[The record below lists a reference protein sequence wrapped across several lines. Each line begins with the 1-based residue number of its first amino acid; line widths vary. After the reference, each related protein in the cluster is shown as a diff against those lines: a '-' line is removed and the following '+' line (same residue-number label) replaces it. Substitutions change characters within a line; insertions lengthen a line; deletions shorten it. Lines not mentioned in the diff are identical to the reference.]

1 MTLLDIFLTIQQDA
15 AGTPGQPQ
23 GSGISMIIMLVLM
36 FAVFYLFM
44 IRPQQ
49 KKQKELNK
57 FRESLKPGSKV
68 MTVGGIH
75 GTIVSVLDTTFIV
88 AIAQDVNISVEK
100 SCIIAD
106 SSDLAPENAAK

>member
-1 MTLLDIFLTIQQDA
+1 MKLLDILQDPA
-15 AGTPGQPQ
+15 AGAPQ
-23 GSGISMIIMLVLM
+23 GGGMSMIIMLVLM
-36 FAVFYLFM
+36 FVIFYFFM

-57 FRESLKPGSKV
+57 FRDELKKGDKV

-75 GTIVSVLDTTFIV
+75 GTVASIQDNTFMI
-88 AIAQDVNISVEK
+88 AIAQGVEISVEK

-106 SSDLAPENAAK
+106 NSDLANNAR